1 MKRQSWCCKFK
12 QLVNCNI
19 GSLEPVFLDAGLIF
33 YFTFYLL
40 GGGCVRTHRTP
51 LLPTGLQEVSPRENA
66 AEFGCGDWQ
75 K

>member
-19 GSLEPVFLDAGLIF
+19 GSLEPVFFRCWTYFFILLI
-33 YFTFYLL
+33 

-51 LLPTGLQEVSPRENA
+51 FLPTGLQEVSPR
-66 AEFGCGDWQ
+66 D
-75 K
+75 